1 MIFGQSWGSGL
12 QAFYFICLLLPVVM
26 GTFYFFNF
34 YLVPEFLLTKK
45 FFWFGLYSFYTLIV
59 SLYLQMLVLVFSYV
73 YLANFSWEVMDT
85 NATDTILL
93 AFVMYAIVF
102 LGSFLVMLQQ
112 LAERQREID
121 LFREEKEKADK
132 QFLELLSN
140 RQLVRIVY
148 EDIIYIE
155 SLSEYIHI
163 HTSNQGKITSKEK
176 ISALG
181 EKLPGQF
188 LRIHRSFIINTQK
201 ITRFSASEIELGS
214 IQLNIGRSYKKEVSQ
229 KLKG

>member
-163 HTSNQGKITSKEK
+163 HTSDQGKITSKEK

-181 EKLPGQF
+181 KKLPGQF